1 MNEKLVNNSFDE
13 EKDTMKNKE
22 ALIEATLSKTKDLN
36 DFLDN
41 IASPSYSISLND
53 VKLFEKIFTNYKK
66 YDLFDDSSAQKFLA
80 HLQDVLKL
88 PQDEKTSSL
97 NFDFE
102 EIKKSKEK
110 EYRLR
115 NLHAH
120 QSHPMTCSTVCYLMA
135 ANIYKNSIRPSK
147 EKEISLY
154 NELREENAKNI
165 ELYNLVKKSVSDGF
179 YTKVYS
185 QFNYKE
191 KHFNS
196 NDWELRRQKYLRTLD
211 ECKEKQNFKEYTNFN
226 IDTALFRDLLQN
238 GEAVLVNGTTG
249 GGLLHMRLFIGYKED
264 NLIVS
269 DPLSNRKEEYTPE
282 LIELTCNPP
291 AGKWCMSISDKDF
304 DFYAIKGE

>member
-13 EKDTMKNKE
+13 EKNTIEKE
-22 ALIEATLSKTKDLN
+22 EVLIEATLSKTKDLN

-41 IASPSYSISLND
+41 IASPSYSTSLND

-66 YDLFDDSSAQKFLA
+66 YDLFDDSNAQKFLA
-80 HLQDVLKL
+80 HLQYVLKL
-88 PQDEKTSSL
+88 SQDEKISSL

-154 NELREENAKNI
+154 NELREENSKNV

-185 QFNYKE
+185 QFDYRE
-191 KHFNS
+191 KHFDS
-196 NDWELRRQKYLRTLD
+196 NDWEVRRQKYLRTLD
-211 ECKEKQNFKEYTNFN
+211 ECKTSPRFKEYPNFN
-226 IDTALFRDLLQN
+226 IDATLFRELLQN

-249 GGLLHMRLFIGYKED
+249 GGVLHMRLITGYKED

-269 DPLSNRKEEYTPE
+269 DPLSSHKEEYTPE

-291 AGKWCMSISDKDF
+291 AGKWCMGISNKDF
-304 DFYAIKGE
+304 NFYTI